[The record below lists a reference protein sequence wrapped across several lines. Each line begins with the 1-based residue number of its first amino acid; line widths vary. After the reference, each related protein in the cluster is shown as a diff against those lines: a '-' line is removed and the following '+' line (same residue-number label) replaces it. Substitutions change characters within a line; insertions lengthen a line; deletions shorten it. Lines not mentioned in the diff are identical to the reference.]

1 MTGIFLYLREW
12 TPIFIIIIL
21 LLTCAISFM
30 IRIFSVIKFESVIHE
45 YDPWFNYRSTKFM
58 LENGV
63 YEFWNWYDSESWY
76 PIGRVVGGTVYP
88 GIMFTGTFM
97 KHLSD
102 WIGTPIEIRNIC
114 VFMAPFFSIF

>member
-1 MTGIFLYLREW
+1 
-12 TPIFIIIIL
+12 
-21 LLTCAISFM
+21 M
-30 IRIFSVIKFESVIHE
+30 IRVFSVVKFESVIHE

-97 KHLSD
+97 KYITD
-102 WIGTPIEIRNIC
+102 WLGIPIEIRNIC